1 MARSKATRMG
11 AAPRGARGCKSVA
24 MGYGED
30 SGKVKVSPRIRSRP
44 QGRSLRSLQEVGQ
57 ICLFDSLGQFCVLGA
72 GGEKKE
78 TLQN

>member
-1 MARSKATRMG
+1 
-11 AAPRGARGCKSVA
+11 
-24 MGYGED
+24 
-30 SGKVKVSPRIRSRP
+30 
-44 QGRSLRSLQEVGQ
+44 VGQ